1 MKRIALA
8 FGLAVAASVAQAG
21 IIQSVEDSGIYKTQV
36 AGVTTVDWND
46 YSCGAYT
53 SCYGDG
59 ALVTGSVSGRYAS
72 PYGITDRYLSVPYD
86 YSAGAVTLTTPG
98 SYNYFGLY
106 WGSLDAYNS
115 IHFYNGASLIAS
127 YDGAAIYPLL
137 ANGGQSSWASN
148 RYVNFL
154 FTEGALF
161 DRIVLVSTNW
171 AFESDNHA
179 FGNITAA
186 VPEPG
191 TLALFGLAL
200 LGLGVTARRR
210 LALRHQR
217 SDPRGYPGPSD
228 GR

>member
-8 FGLAVAASVAQAG
+8 FGLALAATVAQAG
-21 IIQSVEDSGIYKTQV
+21 VIQSVEDAGIYTTQV
-36 AGVTTVDWND
+36 AGATTVNWND

-53 SCYGDG
+53 NCYGDG
-59 ALVTGSVSGRYAS
+59 ALVSGSVSGRYAS
-72 PYGITDRYLSVPYD
+72 PYGITDTYLTVPYNH
-86 YSAGAVTLTTPG
+86 SAGAVTLTTPG
-98 SYNYFGLY
+98 SSNYFGLY

-115 IHFYNGASLIAS
+115 IHFYDGGSLVGS
-127 YDGAAIYPLL
+127 YDGAEIYPLL

-154 FTEGALF
+154 FTEGDFF

-179 FGNITAA
+179 FGNITTS

-191 TLALFGLAL
+191 TLAMFGLGL
-200 LGLGVTARRR
+200 MGLGVVARRR
-210 LALRHQR
+210 VAAR
-217 SDPRGYPGPSD
+217 
-228 GR
+228 

>member
-8 FGLAVAASVAQAG
+8 FGLALAASVAQAG
-21 IIQSVEDSGIYKTQV
+21 VIQSVEDAGIYTTQV
-36 AGVTTVDWND
+36 AGATTVNWND
-46 YSCGAYT
+46 NTCGAYAN
-53 SCYGDG
+53 CYGDG
-59 ALVTGSVSGRYAS
+59 ELVTGSVSGRYAS
-72 PYGITDRYLSVPYD
+72 PYGITDRYLTVPYD
-86 YSAGAVTLTTPG
+86 HSAGAVTLTTPG

-115 IHFYNGASLIAS
+115 IHFFDGASLIGS
-127 YDGAAIYPLL
+127 YDGAEIYDLL

-154 FTEGALF
+154 FTEGDFF

-179 FGNITAA
+179 FGNIATA

-191 TLALFGLAL
+191 TLAMFGL
-200 LGLGVTARRR
+200 GLMGLAVMSRRR
-210 LALRHQR
+210 VAAR
-217 SDPRGYPGPSD
+217 
-228 GR
+228 